1 MAKSNNG
8 PAAETVRA
16 GELPHQRIGQAN
28 HKFAARGRKLSA
40 PRNLPPRNR
49 PPGTAPPNGCTVRM
63 FELPGPAVK
72 NADDPPKNCV
82 SKRNRSNV
90 TSRPD
95 KYSVS
100 NCCW

>member
-1 MAKSNNG
+1 MAKSN
-8 PAAETVRA
+8 TVR
-16 GELPHQRIGQAN
+16 LLKP
-28 HKFAARGRKLSA
+28 SA
-40 PRNLPPRNR
+40 PANCHISELARPTTSSPPVAVSFRASKPPPRNR

-72 NADDPPKNCV
+72 NADEPPKNCV